1 MALQK
6 EIWRDVKRY
15 EGKYQVSNFGRVKSL
30 ARRVWNGHAWWTQPE
45 KVLKPYVCRNGYLEV
60 SLSDG
65 HYNQKK
71 YRIHRLV
78 ATAFISN
85 PNNFPVVN
93 HKDENRQNNNV
104 ENLEWCTTMY
114 NTHYGNHL
122 KKLTKIRRKPE
133 FQEMAR
139 KNGKKASRR
148 VIQLTLDGKF
158 VREWESMSA
167 AARSGK
173 FKVGG
178 ISDCCKHKIKYH
190 DGYKWEYCPL
200 RKD

>member
-1 MALQK
+1 MDSQK
-6 EIWRDVKRY
+6 EIWRDVNGY
-15 EGKYQVSNFGRVKSL
+15 NGKYQVSNFGRVKSL
-30 ARRVWNGHAWWTQPE
+30 AKRVWNGQNWWIQPE
-45 KVLKPYVCRNGYLEV
+45 KILKPQVCRNGYLEV

-65 HYNQKK
+65 HSNQKK
-71 YRIHRLV
+71 HLIHRLV
-78 ATAFISN
+78 AAAFIPN

-139 KNGKKASRR
+139 KNGKKVSKR
-148 VIQLTLDGKF
+148 VLQLTLEGKKLLK
-158 VREWESMSA
+158 
-167 AARSGK
+167 SGNLCLTRLGTETLK
-173 FKVGG
+173 SEAFQLAVSTK
-178 ISDCCKHKIKYH
+178 
-190 DGYKWEYCPL
+190 
-200 RKD
+200 